1 MGPRLPRLTGGINQR
16 GGLEAWG
23 FRDRAPRLAPLSWL
37 CAREGA
43 RQQAELCRRW
53 RAHTIGA
60 LRASALDLH
69 RVAVFVKV
77 VEEGGFTAAAK
88 VLGLPK
94 SSVSRAVSLLEEE
107 LGARLLRRT
116 TRSVAPTEAGAAFY
130 ERASRG
136 LAEIDEAREAV
147 VDLEAEIRGPV
158 RITTSVDAGVMLS
171 PFIASF
177 IELHP
182 AVQVEV
188 VLTGRVVDL
197 IEEGFDL
204 ALRLGPMRDE
214 RLVAKR
220 LPSITAAV
228 YGSPAYL
235 ARHGAPTTV
244 EELASHRCVLFR
256 ARGRASW
263 TMMGPAGEE
272 RVEVSGA
279 VSVDDFAFAVQMVA
293 AGAGLGLLPTFVAER
308 APIERVLRDHSA
320 PGAPMH
326 LVHAAGRYL
335 PRRVV
340 ALRDHLL
347 AALERE
353 PRARRRR
360 ARR

>member
-1 MGPRLPRLTGGINQR
+1 V
-16 GGLEAWG
+16 
-23 FRDRAPRLAPLSWL
+23 
-37 CAREGA
+37 
-43 RQQAELCRRW
+43 
-53 RAHTIGA
+53 
-60 LRASALDLH
+60 DLH
-69 RVAVFVKV
+69 RVAIFVKV

-130 ERASRG
+130 ERAARG

-171 PFIASF
+171 PMIASF

-204 ALRLGPMRDE
+204 ALRLGPLRDE

-220 LPSITAAV
+220 LPAITAAV

-235 ARHGAPTTV
+235 ERHGTPTRV
-244 EELASHRCVLFR
+244 KELEAHRCVLFR
-256 ARGRASW
+256 TRGRATW
-263 TMMGPAGEE
+263 TLVGPDGEE
-272 RVEVSGA
+272 TAEVGGA

-308 APIERVLRDHSA
+308 APVERVLPEHST

-347 AALERE
+347 AALE
-353 PRARRRR
+353 PAPKAPLSRARRRG
-360 ARR
+360 

>member
-1 MGPRLPRLTGGINQR
+1 M
-16 GGLEAWG
+16 
-23 FRDRAPRLAPLSWL
+23 
-37 CAREGA
+37 
-43 RQQAELCRRW
+43 
-53 RAHTIGA
+53 
-60 LRASALDLH
+60 DLH
-69 RVAVFVKV
+69 RVAIFVKV

-88 VLGLPK
+88 ALGLPK
-94 SSVSRAVSLLEEE
+94 SSVSRAVSLLEAE

-116 TRSVAPTEAGAAFY
+116 TRSVAPTEAGSAFY

-147 VDLEAEIRGPV
+147 VDLEAEIRGPI
-158 RITTSVDAGVMLS
+158 RITTSVDAGVSMLS
-171 PFIASF
+171 PIVASF
-177 IELHP
+177 IEVHP
-182 AVQVEV
+182 AVRVEV

-235 ARHGAPTTV
+235 ARHGTPATV
-244 EELASHRCVLFR
+244 GELAAHRCVLFR
-256 ARGRASW
+256 SRGRASW
-263 TMMGPAGEE
+263 TLTGPAGEE
-272 RVEVSGA
+272 SVEVGGA

-293 AGAGLGLLPTFVAER
+293 AGGGLGLLPTFVAER
-308 APIERVLRDHSA
+308 APIERVLPEHSA

-335 PRRVV
+335 PRRVA
-340 ALRDHLL
+340 ALRDHLI
-347 AALERE
+347 AALDEA
-353 PRARRRR
+353 PRGASGRTRRRR
-360 ARR
+360 